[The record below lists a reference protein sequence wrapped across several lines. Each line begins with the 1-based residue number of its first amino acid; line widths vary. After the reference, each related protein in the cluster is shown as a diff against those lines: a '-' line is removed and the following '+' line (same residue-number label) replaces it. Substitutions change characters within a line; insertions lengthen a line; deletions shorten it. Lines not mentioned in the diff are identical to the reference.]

1 MVIHDLDDLEYP
13 PFRKPPYEDGIFF
26 GTSGGRLLPRESGFG
41 HPLMAV
47 CSYRLEEESR
57 MMVGW
62 SEPTYI
68 YTYIYNINI
77 YIHDYI
83 IYYYYNIIYI
93 SKLPCMA
100 HVCWWNPSLLLPLI
114 LGSPLRLAADIPWK
128 LPSLGSSQKQQVS
141 HKIPTT

>member
-57 MMVGW
+57 MMVG
-62 SEPTYI
+62 
-68 YTYIYNINI
+68 
-77 YIHDYI
+77 
-83 IYYYYNIIYI
+83 
-93 SKLPCMA
+93 
-100 HVCWWNPSLLLPLI
+100 
-114 LGSPLRLAADIPWK
+114 
-128 LPSLGSSQKQQVS
+128 
-141 HKIPTT
+141 